1 MSQLLQPVCNDALVA
16 IMRAE
21 RFASSLSLGP
31 GGESR
36 WPLGAVFAEVFTR
49 GGRGA
54 AAVFAVDLHKGKSA
68 RPLSTASTPLRKRTV
83 FRVGEHE
90 PIVSNDA
97 WVAPD
102 ATVAGR
108 VTLVD
113 ASSVWFGAVLRAEHG
128 HMIRLG
134 AMSAVRE
141 KAVLTT
147 VPSLASGFPPD
158 VKIGNYAQVGEGA
171 TLISCDVGHFAQI
184 GAGATVLEGAVV
196 EDHAVVA
203 PNAVVGARAAR
214 EEGRAVGG
222 QPRRVRARA
231 RGGRGESLPPPL
243 LSPPPLPSCAPGA
256 REREGRPPPKVP
268 NLFRR
273 LRGRLFR
280 RRRSTP
286 NPRVPTHC
294 TRRPRS
300 TRTSSCRITA
310 PHSVSSRDHA
320 GHVPFQAAGRTR
332 RWRQIRG
339 TRRRS
344 PPARSG
350 AGVRAGVRQYP
361 RRHRLTSKS
370 G

>member
-1 MSQLLQPVCNDALVA
+1 
-16 IMRAE
+16 MRAAA
-21 RFASSLSLGP
+21 RGLG
-31 GGESR
+31 R
-36 WPLGAVFAEVFTR
+36 A
-49 GGRGA
+49 
-54 AAVFAVDLHKGKSA
+54 A

-203 PNAVVGARAAR
+203 PNAVVGPGRLVKKGELWAGNPAKFVRELEEDEARAS
-214 EEGRAVGG
+214 
-222 QPRRVRARA
+222 PPPPPSLSPPHPSSLVRARGLA
-231 RGGRGESLPPPL
+231 RGRGATSHPQL
-243 LSPPPLPSCAPGA
+243 
-256 REREGRPPPKVP
+256 VP
-268 NLFRR
+268 R

-286 NPRVPTHC
+286 NPRVPTRC

-320 GHVPFQAAGRTR
+320 GHVPSRPGALAGGVGLPRD
-332 RWRQIRG
+332 
-339 TRRRS
+339 RRR
-344 PPARSG
+344 
-350 AGVRAGVRQYP
+350 VRLPRALALACELVLRQYP
-361 RRHRLTSKS
+361 LSLQLTSKS

>member
-1 MSQLLQPVCNDALVA
+1 
-16 IMRAE
+16 MRAAA
-21 RFASSLSLGP
+21 RGLG
-31 GGESR
+31 R
-36 WPLGAVFAEVFTR
+36 A
-49 GGRGA
+49 
-54 AAVFAVDLHKGKSA
+54 A

-203 PNAVVGARAAR
+203 PNAVVAPGRLVKKGELWAGNPAEFVRELEEDEARA
-214 EEGRAVGG
+214 
-222 QPRRVRARA
+222 PPPLSPF
-231 RGGRGESLPPPL
+231 SLPPSF
-243 LSPPPLPSCAPGA
+243 SPRAPFGGS
-256 REREGRPPPKVP
+256 REGGALLPIP
-268 NLFRR
+268 NLFR
-273 LRGRLFR
+273 
-280 RRRSTP
+280 
-286 NPRVPTHC
+286 
-294 TRRPRS
+294 
-300 TRTSSCRITA
+300 
-310 PHSVSSRDHA
+310 D
-320 GHVPFQAAGRTR
+320 
-332 RWRQIRG
+332 
-339 TRRRS
+339 
-344 PPARSG
+344 
-350 AGVRAGVRQYP
+350 
-361 RRHRLTSKS
+361 
-370 G
+370 